1 MSVIG
6 VETREA
12 VICAG
17 EVNVTCSG
25 AVSDLRIE
33 AVRNTQTHPSNHLLC
48 LGLKNCVKP

>member
-33 AVRNTQTHPSNHLLC
+33 AVRNTHTPI
-48 LGLKNCVKP
+48 